1 MKQLKSITFTNI
13 IPEETYLV
21 SIEEYERYGG
31 EGPDLFKA
39 TGKQIIKKIEEAF
52 DFRSWMDTEVEET
65 GKEPKNPTK
74 SFLKWA
80 MDMNGYGDDYIQVFK
95 F

>member
-1 MKQLKSITFTNI
+1 MKQLKSIKFTSI

-39 TGKQIIKKIEEAF
+39 TGKQVIEKIEDTF

-80 MDMNGYGDDYIQVFK
+80 IDINGDCEDYIQIFK
-95 F
+95 I

>member
-1 MKQLKSITFTNI
+1 MKQLKSIKFTSI

-31 EGPDLFKA
+31 EGPELYKA
-39 TGKQIIKKIEEAF
+39 TGKQVIKKIQDIF
-52 DFRSWMDTEVEET
+52 DFRSWMDTEVEEK
-65 GKEPKNPTK
+65 GKEPKNPIK

-80 MDMNGYGDDYIQVFK
+80 EDVNGDGADNIGIFK
-95 F
+95 I